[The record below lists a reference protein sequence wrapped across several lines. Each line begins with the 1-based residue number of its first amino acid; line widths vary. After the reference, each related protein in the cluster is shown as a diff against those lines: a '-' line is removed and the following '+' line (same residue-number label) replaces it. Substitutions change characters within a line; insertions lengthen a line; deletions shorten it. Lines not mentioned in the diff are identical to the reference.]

1 MMKRRTIIRLN
12 RTLRHM
18 TPRHIVHSRMT
29 KGVMQRFADKVG
41 LVYFGYVDQ
50 KDDDHRIVRGHTVS
64 ATHIDQ
70 NYCIG
75 TIRGYDVSLVAR
87 NDVVLARDLKSEQRC
102 HWLIMTVDL
111 KSTKDI
117 PHLYIGHESRKTAF
131 ASSYEQLTPLAIQS
145 LGAYPKD
152 FTSRYTI
159 FGRQTHA
166 LQIES
171 IIMPDIA
178 ATIASHFKQI
188 SIEIETNCI
197 YLYVE
202 SQHPDEVLL
211 EKIVSNGLWL
221 AEVIDTRLLQAAKN

>member
-1 MMKRRTIIRLN
+1 MKRRTKIRLK

-18 TPRHIVHSRMT
+18 RPSHIVRARKT
-29 KGVMQRFADKVG
+29 KSVMQRFADKVG

-75 TIRGYDVSLVAR
+75 TLRGYDVSIVAR
-87 NDVVLARDLKSEQRC
+87 NDVVLTRDLKSEQRC

-111 KSTKDI
+111 KSSKDV
-117 PHLYIGHESRKTAF
+117 PHLYIGHDSRKTAF
-131 ASSYEQLTPLAIQS
+131 ASSYEQLTPLPIET
-145 LGAYPKD
+145 LGTYPKE
-152 FTSRYTI
+152 FTSHYTI
-159 FGRQTHA
+159 YGRQTHA
-166 LQIES
+166 LEIEALIS
-171 IIMPDIA
+171 PDVS
-178 ATIASHFKQI
+178 ATIASHLKQT
-188 SIEIETNCI
+188 SVEIEANCI

-202 SQHPDEVLL
+202 SQHPNEVLL

-221 AEVIDTRLLQAAKN
+221 AEVIDTRLLQATNT